1 VKFFA
6 KNSQSFYQA
15 PINVKKLLVREIKLL
30 EKRLA
35 GKRSKEFH

>member
-1 VKFFA
+1 LA
-6 KNSQSFYQA
+6 KNSQSFTERQLM
-15 PINVKKLLVREIKLL
+15 KKLPVQQIKLL